1 MTNGDKRF
9 NVSIIIV
16 IVIIIKALSNQVA
29 VIRFSRET

>member
-16 IVIIIKALSNQVA
+16 IVIIIKALSNQVT
-29 VIRFSRET
+29 VIGFSRET

>member
-29 VIRFSRET
+29 VIGFSRET